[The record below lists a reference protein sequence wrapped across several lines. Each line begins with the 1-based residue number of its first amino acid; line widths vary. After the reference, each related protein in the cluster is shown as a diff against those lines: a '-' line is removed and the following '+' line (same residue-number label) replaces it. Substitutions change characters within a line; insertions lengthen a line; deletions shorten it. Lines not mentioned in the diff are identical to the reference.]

1 VSVAAL
7 LARGG
12 PVNHPSPPL
21 PSPIATSLLTLLPS
35 QVALQLTNAC
45 PATSSPEACAK
56 TFYGVL
62 AKGLV
67 PALQSLDNLIKE
79 LLNKACNQP
88 WDPATG
94 LAVQVRYVCCCCL
107 QVEVASTQAECHP

>member
-1 VSVAAL
+1 M
-7 LARGG
+7 
-12 PVNHPSPPL
+12 
-21 PSPIATSLLTLLPS
+21 
-35 QVALQLTNAC
+35 ALQLTKAC
-45 PATSSPEACAK
+45 AGTSSAEACAK

-79 LLNKACNQP
+79 LLNKACTQP
-88 WDPATG
+88 WDPAAG
-94 LAVQVRYVCCCCL
+94 IAVQVRYVCWCCCL